1 MKNGGKLFG
10 IDSITNT
17 LDKDGIQ
24 NVSLPL
30 ITRYFRRTENSPLGK
45 KEICS
50 PGQGKQVVSSGTYSQ
65 VPQQMDCG

>member
-10 IDSITNT
+10 IDGMTNT

-24 NVSLPL
+24 NVPLPL
-30 ITRYFRRTENSPLGK
+30 ITRYFRRTGNSPLGK

-50 PGQGKQVVSSGTYSQ
+50 PGQDKQVVSSGTYSQ
-65 VPQQMDCG
+65 VPWQMDCG